1 MRKCRCGNT
10 IKTLKTYSCGSCAAG
25 YEKLRRR
32 RIKDALLVPE
42 GFNPL
47 MQKFIQGQA
56 HA

>member
-10 IKTLKTYSCGSCAAG
+10 IKTLKTYKCTQCATE
-25 YEKLRRR
+25 YERVRRAAIR
-32 RIKDALLVPE
+32 ATMITPE

-47 MQKFIQGQA
+47 MQRFIQGQA